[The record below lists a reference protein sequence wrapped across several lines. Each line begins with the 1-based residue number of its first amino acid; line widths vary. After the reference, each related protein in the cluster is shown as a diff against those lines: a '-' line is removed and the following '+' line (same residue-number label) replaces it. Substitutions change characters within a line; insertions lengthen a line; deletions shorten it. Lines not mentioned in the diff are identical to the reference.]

1 MGSEM
6 IRSERVEFDSFARV
20 CDLHPELLDRLVALG
35 LVEVE
40 TDEGG
45 TRWISRSQQREVD
58 RIKRLRSGLHLS
70 YSSIAVVAPLLDRVE
85 RLEVEVVRLRAEQHR
100 PARYRAHPSG
110 SPAGGAAPEEVADE
124 VGDDVAGG
132 G

>member
-6 IRSERVEFDSFARV
+6 MRSERVEFDSFARV

-35 LVEVE
+35 LIEVE
-40 TDEGG
+40 TDESGD
-45 TRWISRSQQREVD
+45 RWISRSQQREVD

-100 PARYRAHPSG
+100 PTRYRARPTASEDRTGG
-110 SPAGGAAPEEVADE
+110 S
-124 VGDDVAGG
+124 
-132 G
+132 